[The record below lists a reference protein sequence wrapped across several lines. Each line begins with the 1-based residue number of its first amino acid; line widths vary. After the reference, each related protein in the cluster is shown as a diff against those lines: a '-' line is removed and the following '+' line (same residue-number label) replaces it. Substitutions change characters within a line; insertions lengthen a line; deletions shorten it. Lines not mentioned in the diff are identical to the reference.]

1 MCVPWGA
8 LQGPINTLF
17 LVGGV
22 SLWGPH
28 GQALRALLLT
38 STSVPHRNIMCIYI
52 YICYMMYVCM
62 HVCMYVCVYIYIY
75 THGCMCIY
83 IYIYVYMCIYT
94 SSERFPDRRSR
105 SLRGSEERARTFILH
120 YIIVFQNN
128 FTDKT
133 KHSYIRQNT
142 LPIKSVAILNY
153 VILYYI
159 IS

>member
-1 MCVPWGA
+1 MCPLGGFTGAHKYLVSSWRGVPLGSPRPSTK
-8 LQGPINTLF
+8 GTSPYEHF
-17 LVGGV
+17 
-22 SLWGPH
+22 
-28 GQALRALLLT
+28 RA
-38 STSVPHRNIMCIYI
+38 SSKYYVYIYI

-75 THGCMCIY
+75 IHMGVCVY

-142 LPIKSVAILNY
+142 LPIKSVAILNH